1 MLDNV
6 DATLEH
12 AISAHEAG
20 NLALAGE
27 KYLEIL
33 NVDPNHPDAN
43 HNFGLIAIKMEEKAN
58 EVLDKVGM
66 KTKGFKYPHE
76 LSGGEQQRI
85 AIARALLNDPELILA
100 DEPTGN
106 LDPQTSAEVMNVLT
120 EIHQNGKTILMVT
133 HDYALLLKFPFKTLK
148 CEDSKIFEV
157 VQKAL

>member
-43 HNFGLIAIKMEEKAN
+43 HNFGLIAIKMEEKA
-58 EVLDKVGM
+58 M
-66 KTKGFKYPHE
+66 AIQFFKNAIEANPSITEYW
-76 LSGGEQQRI
+76 LS
-85 AIARALLNDPELILA
+85 LIH
-100 DEPTGN
+100 
-106 LDPQTSAEVMNVLT
+106 
-120 EIHQNGKTILMVT
+120 I
-133 HDYALLLKFPFKTLK
+133 
-148 CEDSKIFEV
+148 
-157 VQKAL
+157 